1 VQVTVTHLAALV
13 QGRLHG
19 DDRIVRAARPMN
31 EAGPDDITFI
41 ENERNV
47 RHLKTCQARTAV
59 VPATLAA
66 RRQELLGA
74 DGTALTLIEVS
85 DPLTAFV
92 TIVRHLHGQPEL
104 PPPSIDPRAAI
115 HPTAQI
121 GPDATLHPF
130 ACVGEGSILGA
141 RCRLHSGAVVGRN
154 CRLGDEVVLHPNAV
168 LYDGTILGDR
178 VIVHAN
184 AVLGA
189 DGFGYRFQGGRHVKM
204 PQFGTVEVG
213 DDVEI
218 GAGTTIDRGT
228 FQATRIGAGTKID
241 NLVQIGHNCRIGKHN
256 LFVSHVG
263 IAGSCSTGDYVVLAG
278 QVGVAD
284 HVHIG
289 DQAVIGAR
297 SGVARDV
304 PAGEKMLGAPARP
317 EGEEKRIL
325 LSLGRLPELCR
336 EVRQVRHHLGLD
348 KGAA

>member
-1 VQVTVTHLAALV
+1 VQVTVTQLAALV

-19 DDRIVRAARPMN
+19 DDRIIHAARPMS

-41 ENERNV
+41 ENERNA
-47 RHLKTCQARTAV
+47 RHLKNCRANTAI
-59 VPATLAA
+59 VPAALAA

-74 DGTALTLIEVS
+74 GGTPLTLIEVN
-85 DPLTAFV
+85 DPLTAFIA
-92 TIVRHLHGQPEL
+92 IVRHLHGEPEL
-104 PPPSIDPRAAI
+104 PLPSIDPRAAI
-115 HPTAQI
+115 DPSAVI
-121 GPDATLHPF
+121 GTDATVQPF
-130 ACVGEGSILGA
+130 VCIGEGSVVGA
-141 RCRLHSGAVVGRN
+141 RCRLYSGAVIGRN
-154 CRLGDEVVLHPNAV
+154 CRLGDDVVLHPHAV
-168 LYDGTILGDR
+168 LYDGTVLGNR
-178 VIVHAN
+178 VIIHAN
-184 AVLGA
+184 AILGA

-204 PQFGTVEVG
+204 PQFGNVEVG

-241 NLVQIGHNCRIGKHN
+241 NLVQIGHNCQIGKHN
-256 LFVSHVG
+256 LFVSQVG

-284 HVHIG
+284 HVHIE

-304 PAGEKMLGAPARP
+304 PAGERMLGAPARP

-336 EVRQVRHHLGLD
+336 DVRQVKHHLGLD
-348 KGAA
+348 RGAA